1 MEKVTTTNRY
11 NLTCNLGEKARDPNG
26 NRNQDPRLTVPTHY
40 PRANQ
45 SHSQMDI

>member
-11 NLTCNLGEKARDPNG
+11 NLTCSFGDKARDPNG
-26 NRNQDPRLTVPTHY
+26 NRTQAWLTMPTHY

-45 SHSQMDI
+45 SHSQMDM